1 MTTITKREIQPSKR
15 ALEAARKLARDVVK
29 RDHWLSPHPE
39 EEIKDSN
46 TLADLGEIS
55 QRHRDG
61 WEQTDHFQLLYGT
74 RLNELADAQ
83 ERRFG
88 QLEWEERYYNLYLPL
103 KEAFWDEWEDKS
115 GFWEKAEKAL
125 NEKEPNHETP

>member
-1 MTTITKREIQPSKR
+1 MTTITNRDIQPSER
-15 ALEAARKLARDVVK
+15 ALEAARKLARDAVK
-29 RDHWLSPHPE
+29 RDHWLSPCPE
-39 EEIKDSN
+39 EDIQDTE

-61 WEQTDHFQLLYGT
+61 WEQTDHFQLLYGK
-74 RLNELADAQ
+74 RLTELADAQ

-88 QLEWEERYYNLYLPL
+88 PMDWEERYYELYLPL

-115 GFWEKAEKAL
+115 GFWEKAEKAMA
-125 NEKEPNHETP
+125 ERDTG